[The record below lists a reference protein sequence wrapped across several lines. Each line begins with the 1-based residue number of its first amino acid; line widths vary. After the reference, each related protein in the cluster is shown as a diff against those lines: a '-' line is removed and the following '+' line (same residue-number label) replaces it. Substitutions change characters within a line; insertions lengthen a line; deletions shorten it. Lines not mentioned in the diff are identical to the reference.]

1 MARRRVSACRILA
14 GMRHSTLRPAAVPLR
29 ALIVALLLAG
39 LGLWQAWTCT
49 DGTMTSPIAATTMTA
64 AMGHAGPVGHGTEP
78 EHAAADEQHSP
89 GMPAGMTGLCITVL
103 AGMAAALM
111 LMISPMKLLGL
122 LRRLGALLI
131 APVDGPA
138 RAPALARLCVS
149 RT

>member
-1 MARRRVSACRILA
+1 
-14 GMRHSTLRPAAVPLR
+14 MRHSTLRPAAVPLR
-29 ALIVALLLAG
+29 ALIVALLLTG

-64 AMGHAGPVGHGTEP
+64 AMGHANPTGHGTEP
-78 EHAAADEQHSP
+78 AHAAADEHSP

-111 LMISPMKLLGL
+111 LMSSPMRLLGL
-122 LRRLGALLI
+122 LRRLSALLI
-131 APVDGPA
+131 APVDGPV